1 MEYKYI
7 VIFITV
13 PSLEVG
19 KNIADLIVEKKLG
32 ACVNITSEI
41 NSVYFW
47 NGNIEKDDE
56 HLLIIKSRKDKFK
69 ELEEEVKKVHPYTV
83 PEIIAMPIILGS
95 NNYLNWIDETLDR

>member
-1 MEYKYI
+1 LEYKYI